1 MPTMNGPRPGPYR
14 RPPERGMPRPGGL
27 VQHRQRPRLRAMAF
41 ALVVALAVTA
51 AGACSDKPKES
62 TGPVTLTLWSW
73 VPDLQQQVDMFQSAH
88 PNIKVDLVNAG
99 QGSAEYTKL
108 RTALTAGSG
117 APDVAQVEF
126 QLIPSFRV
134 TGDLIDIAQY
144 GAGEI
149 KGDYVD
155 WAWAQV
161 SDGGSVYAVPWD
173 SGPMGLLYREDILR
187 EHNIAVPT
195 TWDEFATAARKLHA
209 ADPKVYLTNF
219 PPNEGGVIT
228 GLAWQA
234 GSRPFRL
241 KDKTSVEVRLD
252 DAGALKMADY
262 WGGLVKEG
270 VVSHEP
276 DFTDEWYQGLNNGR
290 YAAWVTAA
298 WGPVFLSGSAK
309 STAGKWRAA
318 PLPQWNA
325 SEKVSANWGGSTL
338 AVTKQTEHPAEA
350 AELAMWLMHDPQAT
364 RQYTTKQFLF
374 PVLKNLLTSPEFADQ
389 KFDFYGGQQVNQIFG
404 AAATQVDVSFQ
415 WSPFQ
420 DFVYS
425 TMNDEVG
432 KAMTGEQSL
441 SDAMKAVQR
450 KTSDYAKQQGFT
462 VTA

>member
-1 MPTMNGPRPGPYR
+1 MPTTTSPRA
-14 RPPERGMPRPGGL
+14 
-27 VQHRQRPRLRAMAF
+27 RPRRRLGAI
-41 ALVVALAVTA
+41 ALALMVALQVAATA
-51 AGACSDKPKES
+51 GCSEKSEAPS
-62 TGPVTLTLWSW
+62 GPVTLTLWSW
-73 VPDLQQQVDMFQSAH
+73 VPDLHEQVNMFQAAH
-88 PNIKVDLVNAG
+88 PNIKVNLVNAG

-134 TGDLIDIAQY
+134 TGDLVDISKY
-144 GAGEI
+144 GANNI
-149 KGDYVD
+149 KGDYVE

-161 SDGGSVYAVPWD
+161 SDGDAVYAVPWD

-187 EHNIAVPT
+187 KHNIAVPT

-219 PPNEGGVIT
+219 PPNEGGVLT

-234 GSRPFRL
+234 GSRPFHL
-241 KDKTSVEVRLD
+241 KDKTTITVGLND
-252 DAGALKMADY
+252 PGALKMAQFWD
-262 WGGLVKEG
+262 GLLKEG

-276 DFTDEWYQGLNNGR
+276 DFTDAWYQGLNNGR

-309 STAGKWRAA
+309 STAGKWRAT
-318 PLPQWNA
+318 PLPQWSAGEN
-325 SEKVSANWGGSTL
+325 VSANWGGSTL
-338 AVTKQTEHPAEA
+338 AVTKQTKHPAEA
-350 AELAMWLMHDPQAT
+350 AELAMWLMHDPQTAKL
-364 RQYTTKQFLF
+364 YTTKQFLF
-374 PVLKNLLTSPEFADQ
+374 PVLKNLLTNPEFVDQ
-389 KFDFYGGQQVNQIFG
+389 KFEFYGGQQVNQIFG
-404 AAATQVDVSFQ
+404 AAASQVDVTFQ

-432 KAMTGEQSL
+432 KAVSGQQSL
-441 SDAMKAVQR
+441 AEALHAVQR
-450 KTSDYAKQQGFT
+450 KTTDYAQQQGFT
-462 VTA
+462 ITG